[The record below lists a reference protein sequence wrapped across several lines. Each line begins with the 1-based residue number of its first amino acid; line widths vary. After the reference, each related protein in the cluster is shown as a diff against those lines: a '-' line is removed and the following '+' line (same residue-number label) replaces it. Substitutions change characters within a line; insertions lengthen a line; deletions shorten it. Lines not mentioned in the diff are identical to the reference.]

1 MQSSAIGP
9 RSEEDRLLEER
20 ASDARL
26 FRRNLLVAAVVFL
39 AALAVY
45 LLFSFRP
52 FALPGEAADS
62 LAGILGARPNL
73 MERNMVW
80 RHAVAAFAS
89 LAPASSAV
97 AAANLFCALV
107 SSLAVALLFL
117 VFAQLFLRLADRDVF
132 SDACGGDPSRTLGR
146 IAAAGGLA
154 AAAALAFC
162 APWWSTAAQAH
173 PFSFHLAWLL
183 LSALCLL
190 RFGATGSLA
199 WMAAFALLHGA
210 GMSQAPCFVGWAPV
224 FFLYAVFVLWGE
236 EKLSPRSFLGLAL
249 LGILPAIL
257 LLLRSA
263 GEFSSSPGAAILGSD
278 RTFWYVFRSLARGL
292 VQGIYQAID
301 RTYWMILVGVSVA
314 PWLAS
319 LLVARRAINGE
330 RGVALAVLHV
340 AIAATTVGVLLD
352 LRHTPWRLVGGSEYP
367 ILPYA
372 MTALSFGYLVAV
384 SLCVALLHA
393 WRARAAER
401 ADEEDGPDDGAPAA
415 PARGACAPAAV
426 VAAVAA
432 ALLAYF
438 AWNNSDDADMRRWS
452 FLPRFVDAT
461 LDDLDGRPW
470 LVTSGAFDANLLLR
484 ARERGVPFHPA
495 NLADRTSRSAALM
508 RRDLPDVSLRNAAE
522 IGVQAVLDEW
532 IGKRNDAPESLAF
545 SIAPHVWQL
554 GSFADVP
561 FGLVFRGLRPEEAAA
576 LDPAPIAALARERMD
591 ALGPLLDAVPTNA
604 SWRVRAYAG
613 AARRQTSMAANN
625 AAFLLEA
632 RDRKEDA
639 FDLFERV
646 RAFDPDNL
654 SATLNWIQ
662 LVRGGLH
669 PEREKEVWEAL
680 ESLRDR
686 PREEG
691 WHLAYLSGYVAD
703 PRAFVLLGLS
713 WAASGQAT
721 PALLSLD
728 RALDDIPPEDQG
740 ALRRRMADLFLS
752 SGNFAASE
760 DAYRRILEE
769 DPADRNAIL
778 GLFRIALFRGRFD
791 EARSLLATAREAG
804 VPNTRILFE
813 TATADLLA
821 GSTARARAIAQ
832 RLLELD
838 PSGADARILLANIHA
853 TEADAAE
860 KAGDA
865 EGRAAAAKGLHD
877 ELEEL
882 AASPAAD
889 DPRVLVL
896 SARAAAIDGRP
907 AEARESLL
915 AALKGAEGA
924 AARAG
929 NAYDPVPIL
938 SEVLALDFRLGDRAS
953 GVRHAKEVLRRS
965 PDHAFANWV
974 MGSNAL
980 AADRVESAEGFLERA
995 LRAAPDQIYALND
1008 LAFAKFRLHKLDEAE
1023 SLARRTIELSPSWG
1037 GAWDTLG
1044 CVFLERGDL
1053 PAARDALDTAM
1064 RLDGDGDPRY
1074 HLHYAQILERMD
1086 DRARARNIVRGL
1098 VRTRDAFTGQDLR
1111 ELDEIAAR
1119 FRIRD

>member
-26 FRRNLLVAAVVFL
+26 FRRHVLVALAVFL
-39 AALAVY
+39 AAFAFY
-45 LLFSFRP
+45 LVFSFRP
-52 FALPGEAADS
+52 FALPGEAAES

-80 RHAVAAFAS
+80 RHAVATFAS

-97 AAANLFCALV
+97 AAANLFCTLMSALSV
-107 SSLAVALLFL
+107 GLLYL
-117 VFAQLFLRLADRDVF
+117 VFAQLFLRFADRDVF
-132 SDACGGDPSRTLGR
+132 SDACGGDPSRALGR
-146 IAAAGGLA
+146 IAGAGGLA

-236 EKLSPRSFLGLAL
+236 EKLSPRSFLALAL
-249 LGILPAIL
+249 LGAVPAIL

-278 RTFWYVFRSLARGL
+278 RTFWWVFRSLGRGL
-292 VQGIYQAID
+292 VQGIYQSID

-340 AIAATTVGVLLD
+340 AIAATTVSVLLD

-372 MTALSFGYLVAV
+372 MTALCFGYLVAV

-393 WRARAAER
+393 WRARQTAE
-401 ADEEDGPDDGAPAA
+401 ADAVDPEEDGDGPAG
-415 PARGACAPAAV
+415 ARVAVPAAV
-426 VAAVAA
+426 VLAAAA
-432 ALLAYF
+432 ALVGYS
-438 AWNNSDDADMRRWS
+438 AWNNSDDADLRRWS

-470 LVTSGAFDANLLLR
+470 LVTAGAFDANLLLR
-484 ARERGVPFHPA
+484 AQERGVPFHPA
-495 NLADRTSRSAALM
+495 NIADRTGRSAALM
-508 RRDLPDVSLRNAAE
+508 RPALPDVALRNAAE

-532 IGKRNDAPESLAF
+532 ISKRDDAPASLAF
-545 SIAPHVWQL
+545 SVAPHVWQL
-554 GSFADVP
+554 GSYADVP
-561 FGLVFRGLRPEEAAA
+561 SGIVFRGLRAEEAAA
-576 LDPAPIAALARERMD
+576 LDPGPVAALARERMD
-591 ALGPLLDAVPTNA
+591 ALGPFLDAVPTNA
-604 SWRVRAYAG
+604 GWRVLAYAG
-613 AARRQTSMAANN
+613 AARRQVSMAANN
-625 AAFLLEA
+625 AAFLLGA
-632 RDRKEDA
+632 RDRREEA
-639 FDLFERV
+639 FELFERV

-654 SATLNWIQ
+654 SATLNWIH

-669 PEREKEVWEAL
+669 PEREPDVWAAL
-680 ESLRDR
+680 EDLRDR

-703 PRAFVLLGLS
+703 PRAFVQLGLS

-728 RALDDIPPEDQG
+728 RALDEIPAESQG

-760 DAYRRILEE
+760 EAYRRILEE

-791 EARSLLATAREAG
+791 EARALLETAREAG
-804 VPNTRILFE
+804 VPNARILFE

-838 PSGADARILLANIHA
+838 PSGSDARILLANIHA
-853 TEADAAE
+853 TEAENAE
-860 KAGDA
+860 KAGDS
-865 EGRAAAAKGLHD
+865 EGRASAVKGLRD

-896 SARAAAIDGRP
+896 SARAATLDGRA

-929 NAYDPVPIL
+929 NAFDPIPLL

-980 AADRVESAEGFLERA
+980 AADRVESAEAFLERA

-1008 LAFAKFRLHKLDEAE
+1008 LAFAKYRLHKLDEAE
-1023 SLARRTIELSPSWG
+1023 ALARRTIERSSSWG

-1053 PAARDALDTAM
+1053 PAAREALDNAM
-1064 RLDGDGDPRY
+1064 RIDGEADPRY

-1086 DRARARNIVRGL
+1086 DKARARNIVRGL
-1098 VRTRDAFTGQDLR
+1098 VRTREAFSGQDLR

-1119 FRIRD
+1119 FHIRE